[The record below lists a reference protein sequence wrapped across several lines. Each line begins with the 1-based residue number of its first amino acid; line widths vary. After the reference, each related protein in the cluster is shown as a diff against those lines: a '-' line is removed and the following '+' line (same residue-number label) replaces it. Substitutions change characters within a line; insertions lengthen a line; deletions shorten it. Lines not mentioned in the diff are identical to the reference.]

1 MGGSNQEGTEQGYK
15 IIMTNDTIYQFAM
28 KAMSAN
34 TFEEA
39 KALVTDII
47 LAVNMNG
54 SLIDEAIKIVNE
66 EFMKAVMNGETSN
79 QSELN

>member
-1 MGGSNQEGTEQGYK
+1 
-15 IIMTNDTIYQFAM
+15 MTNDTIYQFAM
-28 KAMSAN
+28 KAMSAQ

-54 SLIDEAIKIVNE
+54 SLIDEAIKLVNE
-66 EFMKAVMNGETSN
+66 EFMKAVMSGDASN

>member
-1 MGGSNQEGTEQGYK
+1 
-15 IIMTNDTIYQFAM
+15 MTNDTIYQFAM
-28 KAMSAN
+28 KVMSAN

-47 LAVNMNG
+47 LEVNMNG

>member
-1 MGGSNQEGTEQGYK
+1 
-15 IIMTNDTIYQFAM
+15 MTNDTIYQFAM
-28 KAMSAN
+28 KAMSAQ

-47 LAVNMNG
+47 LAVNMDG
-54 SLIDEAIKIVNE
+54 SLIDEAIKLVNE
-66 EFMKAVMNGETSN
+66 EFMKAALSNDASN

>member
-1 MGGSNQEGTEQGYK
+1 MGGSYQEGTEQAYK

-28 KAMSAN
+28 KVMSAN

-47 LAVNMNG
+47 LEVNMNG

-66 EFMKAVMNGETSN
+66 EFMKAVMNGEASN

>member
-1 MGGSNQEGTEQGYK
+1 
-15 IIMTNDTIYQFAM
+15 MTNDTIYQLAM
-28 KAMSAN
+28 KAMSAK

-39 KALVTDII
+39 KALVVDVI
-47 LAVNMNG
+47 LEVNMNG

-66 EFMKAVMNGETSN
+66 EFMKAVMNGEASN

>member
-47 LAVNMNG
+47 LAVNMDG

>member
-1 MGGSNQEGTEQGYK
+1 
-15 IIMTNDTIYQFAM
+15 MTHDTIYQFAM
-28 KAMSAN
+28 KVMSAN

-47 LAVNMNG
+47 LEVNMNG
-54 SLIDEAIKIVNE
+54 SLIDEAIKLVNE
-66 EFMKAVMNGETSN
+66 EFMEAALNSEASN

>member
-1 MGGSNQEGTEQGYK
+1 
-15 IIMTNDTIYQFAM
+15 M
-28 KAMSAN
+28 KAMSAK

-39 KALVTDII
+39 KALVVDII
-47 LAVNMNG
+47 LEVNMNG

-66 EFMKAVMNGETSN
+66 EFMKAVMSGEASN